1 MSFELNRTFISPND
15 IFKIVLRVI
24 LCPLQSFA
32 FVGFSYELVICA
44 ASKCPSEICMT
55 AQNSLLRN
63 SKST

>member
-24 LCPLQSFA
+24 LCPLQSFG
-32 FVGFSYELVICA
+32 FVGFSYELAICA
-44 ASKCPSEICMT
+44 ASECLSEICTT